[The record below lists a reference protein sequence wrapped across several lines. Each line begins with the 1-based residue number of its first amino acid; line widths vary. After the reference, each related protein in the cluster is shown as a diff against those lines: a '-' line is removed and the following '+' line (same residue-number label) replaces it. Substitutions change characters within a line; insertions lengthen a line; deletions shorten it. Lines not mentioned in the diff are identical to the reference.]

1 MHLNT
6 LSHNTLSE
14 PELRALSPSTSD
26 DVQADNSALKVRVE
40 SQETELKEEGQRM
53 QTLLQQNVQL
63 ELDRD
68 RK

>member
-1 MHLNT
+1 MHLN
-6 LSHNTLSE
+6 SRDALSE
-14 PELRALSPSTSD
+14 PKLRALFSSTSD